1 MKGSGWR
8 ETPGEGGHPVG
19 RLEAFSDGVFSIA
32 ITLLVLEIVLPLH
45 SERDLIGAL
54 LAQWPSYLAYVVS
67 FFTIG
72 WVWIAHGA
80 ITSHIV
86 RVDGIFMRLNL
97 MLLMAVAFLPFP
109 TRLMADY
116 LGQASPERVAVAVY
130 GVVLFVIALLMDGL
144 WRYALRSSELLKDE
158 LTEDDLAIVTKK
170 VTLSLGLFGGSIL
183 IGVFLPTV
191 GVLCYLAVSTFLV
204 VPFRTIWHAII
215 RRR

>member
-80 ITSHIV
+80 TTSHIV
-86 RVDGIFMRLNL
+86 RADGIFMLASL
-97 MLLMAVAFLPFP
+97 APGHYVVSVAAQGYKPASANVSVSSGQMP
-109 TRLMADY
+109 TRNFQIEPA
-116 LGQASPERVAVAVY
+116 GRE
-130 GVVLFVIALLMDGL
+130 
-144 WRYALRSSELLKDE
+144 
-158 LTEDDLAIVTKK
+158 
-170 VTLSLGLFGGSIL
+170 
-183 IGVFLPTV
+183 
-191 GVLCYLAVSTFLV
+191 
-204 VPFRTIWHAII
+204 
-215 RRR
+215 